1 VSAKDKNTGKEQNIR
16 IEASSGL
23 SQEEIDRM
31 KQEAEANADADKKAK
46 EEIDKLN
53 AADSMVFQVEKQ
65 MKEIEGKLP
74 EDKQGPIDAALA
86 ELKAAHAA
94 KDVAGCDAAQEK
106 LNGALQAASAEIQ
119 AAMQQNQGG
128 GDQGPT
134 DGGGDAGGAD
144 DVTDVDF
151 EEVK

>member
-1 VSAKDKNTGKEQNIR
+1 M
-16 IEASSGL
+16 
-23 SQEEIDRM
+23 RM
-31 KQEAEANADADKKAK
+31 LTKKAK

-65 MKEIEGKLP
+65 MKELEGKLP
-74 EDKQGPIDAALA
+74 EEKKEPIDTALA

-94 KDVAGCDAAQEK
+94 KDIAGCDAAQEK
-106 LNGALQAASAEIQ
+106 LNAALQAASAEIQ
-119 AAMQQNQGG
+119 AAMQGNDQQGG
-128 GDQGPT
+128 DDQDP
-134 DGGGDAGGAD
+134 DAGGDANATD

>member
-1 VSAKDKNTGKEQNIR
+1 
-16 IEASSGL
+16 
-23 SQEEIDRM
+23 
-31 KQEAEANADADKKAK
+31 
-46 EEIDKLN
+46 
-53 AADSMVFQVEKQ
+53 MVFQVEKQ

-94 KDVAGCDAAQEK
+94 KDIAGCDAAQEK

>member
-1 VSAKDKNTGKEQNIR
+1 
-16 IEASSGL
+16 
-23 SQEEIDRM
+23 
-31 KQEAEANADADKKAK
+31 
-46 EEIDKLN
+46 
-53 AADSMVFQVEKQ
+53 

-86 ELKAAHAA
+86 ELKAAHGA
-94 KDVAGCDAAQEK
+94 KDIAGCDAAQEK
-106 LNGALQAASAEIQ
+106 LNAALQAASAEIQ

>member
-1 VSAKDKNTGKEQNIR
+1 
-16 IEASSGL
+16 
-23 SQEEIDRM
+23 M

-53 AADSMVFQVEKQ
+53 AADTMVFQVEKQ
-65 MKEIEGKLP
+65 MKDLEGKLP
-74 EDKQGPIDAALA
+74 EDKKGPIDAALT

-94 KDVAGCDAAQEK
+94 KDIAGCDAAQEK

-119 AAMQQNQGG
+119 AAMQQEQG
-128 GDQGPT
+128 GDQGPDAGT
-134 DGGGDAGGAD
+134 GGDAGAAD

>member
-1 VSAKDKNTGKEQNIR
+1 
-16 IEASSGL
+16 
-23 SQEEIDRM
+23 
-31 KQEAEANADADKKAK
+31 
-46 EEIDKLN
+46 
-53 AADSMVFQVEKQ
+53 

-86 ELKAAHAA
+86 EFKAAHAA

-106 LNGALQAASAEIQ
+106 LNGALSSFSRNSSSNAAKPRRWRSRS
-119 AAMQQNQGG
+119 
-128 GDQGPT
+128 T